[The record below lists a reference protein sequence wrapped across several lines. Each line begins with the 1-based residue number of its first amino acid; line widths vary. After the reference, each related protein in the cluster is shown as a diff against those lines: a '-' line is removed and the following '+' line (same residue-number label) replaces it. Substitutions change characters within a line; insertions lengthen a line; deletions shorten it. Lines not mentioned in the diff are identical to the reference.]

1 MEETDEMAMI
11 MPYHCCQKSA
21 QPSICKRNYSFARAK
36 RIKLEQLMRTNSV
49 YNKINSD
56 SNFAV

>member
-11 MPYHCCQKSA
+11 MLE
-21 QPSICKRNYSFARAK
+21 
-36 RIKLEQLMRTNSV
+36 LEQLMRTNSV